1 MIAGPPRP
9 TPARSVS
16 LTIKNS
22 PPPKL
27 VSQFLS
33 GGRGV
38 AMMNEGG
45 GGGVDYI
52 VQLVVL

>member
-9 TPARSVS
+9 TPTRSVS
-16 LTIKNS
+16 LTLKNR
-22 PPPKL
+22 PPPTI

-38 AMMNEGG
+38 AMMKEG
-45 GGGVDYI
+45 GGGVDYV
-52 VQLVVL
+52 VQVVVL